1 MPNHGSNRLARVAA
15 MTALLGAASAAQL
28 SAQAPQA
35 TLDEGKKVYNRVCAA
50 CHQVSGDGVDGT
62 FPPLTKS
69 EWVTGDKGRL
79 VRVILHGLTGPI
91 TVNGEAYSGMM
102 PPWGAALKDAEVAAV
117 STYVRNAWGHKAS
130 AVTAAEVATIRAA
143 SKGRNTPWT
152 AKELVAATVKEK

>member
-1 MPNHGSNRLARVAA
+1 MPNHGSNRLARIAA
-15 MTALLGAASAAQL
+15 MAALLGAAGATQL
-28 SAQAPQA
+28 SAQAA
-35 TLDEGKKVYNRVCAA
+35 TDEGKKVYNRVCAA
-50 CHQVSGDGVDGT
+50 CHQVSGDGVEGT

-117 STYVRNAWGHKAS
+117 STYVRSSFGNKAS